1 MDWKTNLDPLIK
13 DYLDQLLRE
22 VIKYRVAYSKAKDI
36 SKAQIWVALALL
48 YREIN
53 LLKSTIEEI
62 KEKLYN
68 EDEKSKIEKTL
79 KKY

>member
-13 DYLDQLLRE
+13 DYLDQLLKE
-22 VIKYRVAYSKAKDI
+22 VIKYRTAYSKATDI

-62 KEKLYN
+62 REKLYD
-68 EDEKSKIEKTL
+68 EEEKSKIEKTL

>member
-1 MDWKTNLDPLIK
+1 MDWKTSLDPLIK

>member
-1 MDWKTNLDPLIK
+1 MDWRTSLDPLIK